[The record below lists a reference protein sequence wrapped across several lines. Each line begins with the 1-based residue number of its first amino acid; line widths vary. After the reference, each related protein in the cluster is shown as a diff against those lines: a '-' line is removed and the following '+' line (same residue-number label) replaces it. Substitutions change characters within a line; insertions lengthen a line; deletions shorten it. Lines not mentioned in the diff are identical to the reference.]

1 MASGVPSLILDAE
14 LGIEM
19 ALLDVRL
26 LARFLVEDMAAVLGG
41 VRRLIHK
48 RVSSVPFGKNAR
60 DEEGVGLT
68 V

>member
-1 MASGVPSLILDAE
+1 
-14 LGIEM
+14 M

>member
-1 MASGVPSLILDAE
+1 MASGVLSLVLDAE

-48 RVSSVPFGKNAR
+48 RVSRVSFGKNAR
-60 DEEGVGLT
+60 DEEELGLT